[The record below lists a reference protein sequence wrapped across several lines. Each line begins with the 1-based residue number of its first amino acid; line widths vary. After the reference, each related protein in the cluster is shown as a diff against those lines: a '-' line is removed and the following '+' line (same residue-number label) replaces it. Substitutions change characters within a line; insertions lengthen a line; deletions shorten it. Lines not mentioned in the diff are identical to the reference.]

1 MTVRVYGGPSATQ
14 FLLELLVLAR
24 DLQLTP
30 WPGTSLLGVLATGQ
44 GPHPAY
50 SQALGPQDLLDSSY
64 CLPGGTS

>member
-1 MTVRVYGGPSATQ
+1 MMVRVYGGPSATQ
-14 FLLELLVLAR
+14 FLLELLVLVR

-30 WPGTSLLGVLATGQ
+30 WLGTSLLGVLATGQ
-44 GPHPAY
+44 GPPPTY